1 MTISKY
7 LTIAAATFMIGAAS
21 VALAADGKSDG
32 KSGGK
37 TFTGKQQDE
46 IRRLV
51 KEYLIKHPEVIV
63 QAMQEYRQ
71 RQRQERELQAQAA
84 IKDNRMALLRDK
96 YSVVAGNPKGDV
108 TIVEFFD
115 YQCGY
120 CKAVKPQLDRA
131 LKADRNIRLV
141 YKEFPI
147 LGSVSTYASRAA
159 IAARK
164 QGDDKYRAYH
174 NALMKARRLSVP
186 AVLAIAKQ
194 VGLDVDKLRK
204 DMNDPEVAETIR
216 RNHALARKL
225 GIRGTPAFVIGD
237 EMVPGAIGTAQIA
250 AKVARARAACKKAVT
265 TVC

>member
-21 VALAADGKSDG
+21 VALAADGKSGD

-51 KEYLIKHPEVIV
+51 KEYLIKHPEIIV
-63 QAMQEYRQ
+63 QAMQEY

-115 YQCGY
+115 YRCAY

-147 LGSVSTYASRAA
+147 LGPVSTYASRAA

-186 AVLAIAKQ
+186 AVLTIAKQ
-194 VGLDVDKLRK
+194 VGLNVDKLRK

-237 EMVPGAIGTAQIA
+237 EMVPGAIGVAQIA
-250 AKVARARAACKKAVT
+250 DKVARARAACKKAVT